1 MREIQ
6 TSIDVLKE
14 ETQGLGTKVRVLEEL
29 REKVVSLKAEVD
41 VGRQGCDA
49 CKFRVSLSSIFSCML
64 TNLFPRANNNIA
76 VAGVDLTKKMRW
88 MCMVRFWS

>member
-29 REKVVSLKAEVD
+29 REMGVSLKAEVD
-41 VGRQGCDA
+41 TGRRGRDA
-49 CKFRVSLSSIFSCML
+49 
-64 TNLFPRANNNIA
+64 
-76 VAGVDLTKKMRW
+76 W
-88 MCMVRFWS
+88 